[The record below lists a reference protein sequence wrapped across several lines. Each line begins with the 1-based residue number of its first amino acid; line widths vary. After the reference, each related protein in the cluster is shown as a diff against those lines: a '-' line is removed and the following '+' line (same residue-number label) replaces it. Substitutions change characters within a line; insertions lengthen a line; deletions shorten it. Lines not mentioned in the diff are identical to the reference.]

1 MPRPLEATDDAID
14 PESARCLAQTR
25 ARVVNVLILTGLTI
39 MATGL
44 ILGRLGLRVAVADV
58 EGWRRLLYGG
68 LIGVVAASHLTRRA
82 MGSRERLRDP
92 ETRGERFARTRLVSA
107 LIGWLAAPLGLVYG
121 LTIDPRLE
129 TVALFWAAAM
139 VLGVLA
145 LPRAV
150 ELEGFDEPMTNPEGR
165 AE

>member
-1 MPRPLEATDDAID
+1 MRRSLEATDDAID

-44 ILGRLGLRVAVADV
+44 ILGRLGLRVIVADV

-68 LIGVVAASHLTRRA
+68 LIGVVAASHLMRRA
-82 MGSRERLRDP
+82 MGSRDRLRAP
-92 ETRGERFARTRLVSA
+92 ETRGERFARTRFVSA
-107 LIGWLAAPLGLVYG
+107 LIGWLAAPLGLIYG

-150 ELEGFDEPMTNPEGR
+150 ELEGFDEPMTNPGGR

>member
-1 MPRPLEATDDAID
+1 MPRPPEATDDALE
-14 PESARCLAQTR
+14 PEAATCLERTR
-25 ARVVNVLILTGLTI
+25 ARVVNVLILIGLTI
-39 MATGL
+39 MVSGL
-44 ILGRLGLRVAVADV
+44 ILGRLSLRVVVADV

-68 LIGVVAASHLTRRA
+68 LIGVVVASFLTRRI
-82 MGSRERLRDP
+82 MGSRERLREP
-92 ETRGERFARTRLVSA
+92 ETRGERFARTRVVSA
-107 LIGWLAAPLGLVYG
+107 LIGWLAAPLGLIYG

-150 ELEGFDEPMTNPEGR
+150 ELEGFAEPMTSNEGR

>member
-1 MPRPLEATDDAID
+1 MPRPLEATDDAIA
-14 PESARCLAQTR
+14 PEAALCLAKTR

-44 ILGRLGLRVAVADV
+44 ILGPLGLRVIVADV
-58 EGWRRLLYGG
+58 EGWRRLLYGA
-68 LIGVVAASHLTRRA
+68 LVGVVVASHLNRRV
-82 MGSRERLRDP
+82 MGSRDRLRDP
-92 ETRGERFARTRLVSA
+92 ETRGERFARTRVVSA
-107 LIGWLAAPLGLVYG
+107 LIGWLAAPLGLIYG

-145 LPRAV
+145 LPRAA
-150 ELEGFDEPMTNPEGR
+150 ELEGFDDPMPPSEAR